1 MIYIVAFKQYY
12 HTNLLMF
19 LQVAVNILKAFVYN
33 IASKFKGDAN
43 MNKDKFLALSSKQ
56 RVEVVND
63 LLKNKGYDL
72 QQVADFIS
80 VNYSTFTKI
89 MQEDDF
95 VYIKRE
101 NQYYKFI
108 RNPNAISAI
117 DNSADEL
124 TAFLN
129 ENMDILKKIVEKH
142 KANDDFTI
150 DKKIFASKLSTKT
163 FRMPE
168 ELYQQF
174 VLTCEKEFPQLK
186 IQDIIAQLLLDFSDK
201 YK

>member
-1 MIYIVAFKQYY
+1 M
-12 HTNLLMF
+12 
-19 LQVAVNILKAFVYN
+19 NILKTIIYN
-33 IASKFKGDAN
+33 RASNFKGDAN
-43 MNKDKFLALSSKQ
+43 MNKDKFLALNSKQ
-56 RVEVVND
+56 RVAFVNE
-63 LLKNKGYDL
+63 LLKNKAFDL
-72 QQVADFIS
+72 QQVADHIGI
-80 VNYSTFTKI
+80 NYSTFTKV

-101 NQYYKFI
+101 NQYYKFV
-108 RNPNAISAI
+108 RDENAISSVNYYAE
-117 DNSADEL
+117 DL

-129 ENMDILKKIVEKH
+129 ENIDILKTIIEKH
-142 KANDDFTI
+142 KSNDDFTI

-174 VLTCEKEFPQLK
+174 VRTCEKEFPHLK
-186 IQDIIAQLLLDFSDK
+186 IQDIIAQLLSDFSDK

>member
-1 MIYIVAFKQYY
+1 
-12 HTNLLMF
+12 
-19 LQVAVNILKAFVYN
+19 
-33 IASKFKGDAN
+33 
-43 MNKDKFLALSSKQ
+43 MNKDKFLNLDSRQ
-56 RVEVVND
+56 RVAFVND
-63 LLKNKGYDL
+63 LLKNKSFDL
-72 QQVADFIS
+72 QQVADNIGI
-80 VNYSTFTKI
+80 NYSTFTKI

-101 NQYYKFI
+101 NQYFKFY
-108 RNPNAISAI
+108 RDERAISFI
-117 DNSADEL
+117 DNSADDL
-124 TAFLN
+124 TEFLN
-129 ENMDILKKIVEKH
+129 ENIDVLKQIIEKH

-174 VLTCEKEFPQLK
+174 VLTCEKEFPHLK
-186 IQDIIAQLLLDFSDK
+186 IQDIIAQLLLDFTDK

>member
-1 MIYIVAFKQYY
+1 
-12 HTNLLMF
+12 
-19 LQVAVNILKAFVYN
+19 
-33 IASKFKGDAN
+33 
-43 MNKDKFLALSSKQ
+43 MNKNNFLNLDSRQ
-56 RVEVVND
+56 RVSLVND
-63 LLKNKGYDL
+63 LLKNKVFDL
-72 QQVADFIS
+72 QQVADHIGI
-80 VNYSTFTKI
+80 NYSTFTKI

-108 RNPNAISAI
+108 RNENAISTI
-117 DNSADEL
+117 DNSADDL
-124 TAFLN
+124 TSFLN
-129 ENMDILKKIVEKH
+129 ENKDILKQIIEKH
-142 KANDDFTI
+142 KANNDFTI

-174 VLTCEKEFPQLK
+174 VLTCEREFPHLK

>member
-1 MIYIVAFKQYY
+1 V
-12 HTNLLMF
+12 
-19 LQVAVNILKAFVYN
+19 
-33 IASKFKGDAN
+33 
-43 MNKDKFLALSSKQ
+43 NKDKFLKLNNKD
-56 RVEVVND
+56 RVTFVND
-63 LLKNKGYDL
+63 LLKNKAFDL
-72 QQVADFIS
+72 QQVADHIGI
-80 VNYSTFTKI
+80 NYSTFTKV

-101 NQYYKFI
+101 NQYYKFV
-108 RNPNAISAI
+108 RDENAIS
-117 DNSADEL
+117 SAENFENEL

-129 ENMDILKKIVEKH
+129 ENLDTLKSMIDKH
-142 KANDDFTI
+142 KRNDDFTI

-174 VLTCEKEFPQLK
+174 VRTCEKEFPHLK
-186 IQDIIAQLLLDFSDK
+186 IQDIIAQLLSDFTDK

>member
-1 MIYIVAFKQYY
+1 M
-12 HTNLLMF
+12 
-19 LQVAVNILKAFVYN
+19 NILKAIVYN
-33 IASKFKGDAN
+33 IASKFKGGAS
-43 MNKDKFLALSSKQ
+43 MNKDKFLNLENRQ
-56 RVEVVND
+56 RVAIVND
-63 LLKNKGYDL
+63 LLKNKAFDL
-72 QQVADFIS
+72 QQVADHIGIK
-80 VNYSTFTKI
+80 YSTFTKV

-101 NQYYKFI
+101 NQYYKFV
-108 RNPNAISAI
+108 RDENAISSVE
-117 DNSADEL
+117 NSENEL

-129 ENMDILKKIVEKH
+129 ENLDTLESIIDKH
-142 KANDDFTI
+142 KRNDDFTI

-174 VLTCEKEFPQLK
+174 VLTCEKKFPHLK
-186 IQDIIAQLLLDFSDK
+186 IQDIIAQLLSDFSDK

>member
-1 MIYIVAFKQYY
+1 MDKQ
-12 HTNLLMF
+12 
-19 LQVAVNILKAFVYN
+19 
-33 IASKFKGDAN
+33 
-43 MNKDKFLALSSKQ
+43 KFLTLDCKQ

-63 LLKNKGYDL
+63 LLKNNHDL
-72 QQVADFIS
+72 QQVADKIGI
-80 VNYSTFTKI
+80 NYSTFTKV

-108 RNPNAISAI
+108 RNPDAISAI
-117 DNSADEL
+117 GNNADDL
-124 TAFLN
+124 TAFLA
-129 ENMDILKKIVEKH
+129 ENIDTLKQIIEKH
-142 KANDDFTI
+142 IANDDFTI

-174 VLTCEKEFPQLK
+174 VLTCEKEFPHLK
-186 IQDIIAQLLLDFSDK
+186 IQDIIAQLLLDFIDK

>member
-1 MIYIVAFKQYY
+1 
-12 HTNLLMF
+12 
-19 LQVAVNILKAFVYN
+19 
-33 IASKFKGDAN
+33 
-43 MNKDKFLALSSKQ
+43 MNKDKFLKLNNKD
-56 RVEVVND
+56 RVTFVND
-63 LLKNKGYDL
+63 LLKNKAFDL
-72 QQVADFIS
+72 QQVADHIGIK
-80 VNYSTFTKI
+80 YSTFTKV

-101 NQYYKFI
+101 NQYYKFV
-108 RNPNAISAI
+108 RDENAIS
-117 DNSADEL
+117 SAENFENEL

-129 ENMDILKKIVEKH
+129 ENLDTLKSMIDKH
-142 KANDDFTI
+142 KRNDDFTI

-174 VLTCEKEFPQLK
+174 VRTCEKEFPHLK
-186 IQDIIAQLLLDFSDK
+186 IQDIIAQLLSDFTDK

>member
-1 MIYIVAFKQYY
+1 
-12 HTNLLMF
+12 
-19 LQVAVNILKAFVYN
+19 
-33 IASKFKGDAN
+33 
-43 MNKDKFLALSSKQ
+43 MNKDKFLKLNNKD
-56 RVEVVND
+56 RVTFVND
-63 LLKNKGYDL
+63 LLKNKAFDL
-72 QQVADFIS
+72 QQVADHIGI
-80 VNYSTFTKI
+80 NYSTFTKV

-101 NQYYKFI
+101 NQYYKFV
-108 RNPNAISAI
+108 RDENAIS
-117 DNSADEL
+117 SAENFENEL

-129 ENMDILKKIVEKH
+129 ENLDTLKSMIDKH
-142 KANDDFTI
+142 KRNDDFTI

-174 VLTCEKEFPQLK
+174 VRTCEKEFPHLK
-186 IQDIIAQLLLDFSDK
+186 IQDIIAQLLSDFTDK

>member
-1 MIYIVAFKQYY
+1 
-12 HTNLLMF
+12 
-19 LQVAVNILKAFVYN
+19 
-33 IASKFKGDAN
+33 
-43 MNKDKFLALSSKQ
+43 MNKDKFLKLNNKD
-56 RVEVVND
+56 RVTFVND
-63 LLKNKGYDL
+63 LLKNKAFDL
-72 QQVADFIS
+72 QQVADHIGI
-80 VNYSTFTKI
+80 NYSTFTKV

-101 NQYYKFI
+101 NQYYKFV
-108 RNPNAISAI
+108 RDENAIS
-117 DNSADEL
+117 SAENFENEL

-129 ENMDILKKIVEKH
+129 ENLDTLKSMIDKH
-142 KANDDFTI
+142 KRNDDFTI

-174 VLTCEKEFPQLK
+174 VRTCEKEFPHLK
-186 IQDIIAQLLLDFSDK
+186 IQDIIAQLLSGFTDK

>member
-1 MIYIVAFKQYY
+1 M
-12 HTNLLMF
+12 
-19 LQVAVNILKAFVYN
+19 
-33 IASKFKGDAN
+33 S
-43 MNKDKFLALSSKQ
+43 KDKFITLSSKH
-56 RVEVVND
+56 RVAFVND
-63 LLKNKGYDL
+63 LLKNKAFDL
-72 QQVADFIS
+72 QQVADYIGI
-80 VNYSTFTKI
+80 NYSTFTKI

-108 RNPNAISAI
+108 RNPNAISVI

-168 ELYQQF
+168 KLYQLF
-174 VLTCEKEFPQLK
+174 VLTCEKEFPHLK
-186 IQDIIAQLLLDFSDK
+186 IQDIIAQLLLNFSNNYSSD
-201 YK
+201 

>member
-1 MIYIVAFKQYY
+1 M
-12 HTNLLMF
+12 
-19 LQVAVNILKAFVYN
+19 
-33 IASKFKGDAN
+33 D
-43 MNKDKFLALSSKQ
+43 KDKFLNLCSKK
-56 RVEVVND
+56 RVEVVNE
-63 LLKNKGYDL
+63 LLKNKSFDL
-72 QQVADFIS
+72 QQVADFIN

-89 MQEDDF
+89 MQEDDY

-101 NQYYKFI
+101 NQYYKFV
-108 RNPNAISAI
+108 RDENVISAI
-117 DNSADEL
+117 NNSADDL
-124 TAFLN
+124 TAYLN
-129 ENMDILKKIVEKH
+129 ENMNVLKQIIEKH
-142 KANDDFTI
+142 KANYDFTI

-174 VLTCEKEFPQLK
+174 VLTCEKEFPHLK

>member
-1 MIYIVAFKQYY
+1 
-12 HTNLLMF
+12 
-19 LQVAVNILKAFVYN
+19 
-33 IASKFKGDAN
+33 
-43 MNKDKFLALSSKQ
+43 MNKDKFLALDCKQ
-56 RVEVVND
+56 RVEFVND
-63 LLKNKGYDL
+63 LLINKGYDL
-72 QQVADFIS
+72 HQVADFMS

-89 MQEDDF
+89 MQEGDY

-101 NQYYKFI
+101 NQYYKFVRDENI
-108 RNPNAISAI
+108 ISPI
-117 DNSADEL
+117 DNSADDL
-124 TAFLN
+124 TAFLT
-129 ENMDILKKIVEKH
+129 ENIDVLKKIIEKH
-142 KANDDFTI
+142 KVNDDFTI

-174 VLTCEKEFPQLK
+174 VLTCEKEFPHLK

>member
-1 MIYIVAFKQYY
+1 M
-12 HTNLLMF
+12 
-19 LQVAVNILKAFVYN
+19 NILKATVYN
-33 IASKFKGDAN
+33 IASKFKGGAN
-43 MNKDKFLALSSKQ
+43 MDKKNFLALDCKQ

-63 LLKNKGYDL
+63 LLKNNHDL
-72 QQVADFIS
+72 QQVADKIGI
-80 VNYSTFTKI
+80 NYSTFTKV

-101 NQYYKFI
+101 NQYYKFV
-108 RNPNAISAI
+108 RNENAIS
-117 DNSADEL
+117 SANNFADDL

-129 ENMDILKKIVEKH
+129 ENKDILKKIIEKH
-142 KANDDFTI
+142 KDNNDFTI

-168 ELYQQF
+168 ELYQHF
-174 VLTCEKEFPQLK
+174 VHTCEREFPYLK
-186 IQDIIAQLLLDFSDK
+186 IQDIIAQLLLNFTDK